1 MAHEL
6 TDQELIIYSRQIALE
21 TIGYE
26 GQAKLRGS
34 SACLVGL
41 GGLGSLVAQKLTAMG
56 IGKLRLVDRDVVS
69 RTDLHRQVIYDV
81 DQVGM
86 AKVEA
91 AQAKLSRLNPDVE
104 LEIVAEPLNRM
115 NAERLV
121 SGHDIVMDGLD
132 RPTPRY
138 ALNRA
143 CQKLGI
149 PWVFGAAVATYGNL
163 STILPGQTMCLECFM
178 PGLKDE
184 DLPKCAVVGVHPS
197 ILGII
202 TSLQVAEAVS
212 LLTGGQPQLAGR
224 LLFVDL
230 QGLDFHKI
238 EIKQDPGCPACGPE
252 PKAPPEDEDG
262 AFEEICSQDG
272 RRSFFFTPAQSLSLD
287 LTPLPKRLEQEG
299 HSVTQAGELAISFET
314 KEGMGLSLLTS
325 GGIIVQ
331 HPPTTDEDVADKV
344 RALCRWLLVDLA
356 GADVSVLD

>member
-1 MAHEL
+1 MAREL
-6 TDQELIIYSRQIALE
+6 TEQELIIYSRQIALE

-26 GQAKLRGS
+26 GQAALRGS
-34 SACLVGL
+34 SACLVGV
-41 GGLGSLVAQKLTAMG
+41 GGLGSLMAQKLTAMG

-91 AQAKLSRLNPDVE
+91 ARAKLSRLNPDVE
-104 LEIVAEPLNRM
+104 FEIIAEPFNQS

-121 SGHDIVMDGLD
+121 SGVDIVMDGLD

-143 CQKLGI
+143 CQKQGI

-184 DLPKCAVVGVHPS
+184 DLPKCAVVGIHPS

-202 TSLQVAEAVS
+202 TSLQVAEAVT
-212 LLTGGQPQLAGR
+212 LLTGGWPQLAGR

-238 EIKQDPGCPACGPE
+238 EIEKDPKCPACGPE
-252 PKAPPEDEDG
+252 PTALPDE
-262 AFEEICSQDG
+262 EEASLEEVCSQDG
-272 RRSFFFTPAQSLSLD
+272 RRNFFFTPNKSLNLD
-287 LTPLPKRLEQEG
+287 LSSLPLRLEQEG
-299 HSVTQAGELAISFET
+299 HRVIQAGDLAITFES
-314 KEGMGLSLLTS
+314 KDGVSISLLAS
-325 GGIIVQ
+325 GGVIVQ
-331 HPPTTDEDVADKV
+331 HPPTDDQKV
-344 RALCRWLLVDLA
+344 CDNISELCRWLLVDVA
-356 GADVSVLD
+356 GADKDALA

>member
-1 MAHEL
+1 MAREL

-21 TIGYE
+21 TIGYD
-26 GQAKLRGS
+26 GQAALRDS
-34 SACLVGL
+34 SACLVGV

-91 AQAKLSRLNPDVE
+91 ARAKLSRLNPDVE
-104 LEIVAEPLNRM
+104 FEIIAEPFNQR

-121 SGHDIVMDGLD
+121 SGFDIVMDGLD

-143 CQKLGI
+143 CQKLGT
-149 PWVFGAAVATYGNL
+149 PWVFGAAVSTYGNL

-202 TSLQVAEAVS
+202 TSLQVAEAVT
-212 LLTGGQPQLAGR
+212 LLTGGEPQLAGR

-238 EIKQDPGCPACGPE
+238 EIKQDPKCPACGPE
-252 PKAPPEDEDG
+252 PTALSDQ
-262 AFEEICSQDG
+262 EEASLEEVCSQDG
-272 RRSFFFTPAQSLSLD
+272 RRNFFFTPSKSLNLD
-287 LTPLPKRLEQEG
+287 LSPLPQRLEQAG
-299 HSVTQAGELAISFET
+299 HRIIQAGELAVTFES
-314 KEGMGLSLLTS
+314 KDGVSISLLAS
-325 GGIIVQ
+325 GGVIVQ
-331 HPPTTDEDVADKV
+331 HPPTGDQKV
-344 RALCRWLLVDLA
+344 CGNISELCRWLLVDVA
-356 GADVSVLD
+356 GADKESLA

>member
-21 TIGYE
+21 AIGYE
-26 GQAKLRGS
+26 GQAALRGS
-34 SACLVGL
+34 SACLVGM

-56 IGKLRLVDRDVVS
+56 LGKLRLVDRDVVS
-69 RTDLHRQVIYDV
+69 RSNLHRQVIYDV

-104 LEIVAEPLNRM
+104 LEMVAEPLCNR
-115 NAERLV
+115 NAERLIA
-121 SGHDIVMDGLD
+121 GFDIVLDGLD

-138 ALNRA
+138 VLNRA
-143 CQKLGI
+143 CQSLGI
-149 PWVFGAAVATYGNL
+149 PWVFGAAVSTYGNL
-163 STILPGQTMCLECFM
+163 STIMPGQTMCLECFM
-178 PGLKDE
+178 PGLRDE

-202 TSLQVAEAVS
+202 TSLQVSEAVT
-212 LLTGGQPQLAGR
+212 LLTGGKPQLAGR

-238 EIKQDPGCPACGPE
+238 EIAQDPKCPACGAE
-252 PKAPPEDEDG
+252 EKAPLAEDET

-272 RRSFFFTPAQSLSLD
+272 RRNFFFTPAQSLDLD
-287 LTPLPKRLEQEG
+287 LAPLPQRLKQEG
-299 HSVTQAGELAISFET
+299 YSITRTGKLAISFET
-314 KEGMGLSLLTS
+314 PEGVGISLMAS
-325 GGIIVQ
+325 GGVIVQ
-331 HPPTTDEDVADKV
+331 HPPTMDQEVAEHV
-344 RALCRWLLVDLA
+344 RELCRWLLIDLA
-356 GADVSVLD
+356 GADSADLP